1 MRWLVGITELMAM
14 SLNKPQELVMHR
26 EAWRAVI
33 HGVAKLDTIEQLN

>member
-26 EAWRAVI
+26 EAWRVAVP
-33 HGVAKLDTIEQLN
+33 GAAKSQIRLSD